1 MFTPASERMAIL
13 ERFDLPRQTIPYW
26 ELFCDF
32 RSGGYRILGDILCDF
47 DDMHRGKEIRKHI
60 RTRSGDS
67 DNLKYLM
74 DGLLL
79 QSDHRQELIR
89 RCQNRL
95 ELFIATERVHPHE
108 LVKYAEALGK
118 RDFALTIMPGSV
130 LATALDRRG
139 LFDEPV
145 KKKKKRRWFWR
156 V

>member
-1 MFTPASERMAIL
+1 MKGRQVVVEVVAFVGPSGTGKSHRAI
-13 ERFDLPRQTIPYW
+13 
-26 ELFCDF
+26 
-32 RSGGYRILGDILCDF
+32 G
-47 DDMHRGKEIRKHI
+47 

-145 KKKKKRRWFWR
+145 KKKKKRRWIWR